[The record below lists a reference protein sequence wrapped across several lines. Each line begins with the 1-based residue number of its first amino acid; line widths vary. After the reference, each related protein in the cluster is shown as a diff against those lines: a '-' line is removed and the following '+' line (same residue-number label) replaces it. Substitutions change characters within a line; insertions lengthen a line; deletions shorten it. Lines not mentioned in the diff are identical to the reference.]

1 MENINIASFSEAN
14 TATVKGIWQ
23 YDFGQILR
31 IEGLGLPDAVEVHF
45 SLQKTGGEAKRRIGV
60 TKDGVTDVRI
70 PDFILEEESSVKYE
84 AYAFI
89 YESDRIHG
97 NTTKKIV
104 MEIEA
109 RPKPEAFNKPCE
121 AEIFQDTIEAVRE
134 SMAGAEAS
142 AELAEAWAHG
152 HENHPENAEDNAKY
166 YSGLADTS
174 RLAAEELKNQVE
186 QMKTS
191 VDESKTSVEENLKAS
206 ESAKELAHASAE
218 KAKESENNAKA
229 SEAAALESAQNA
241 SASESNAK
249 KSAESVA
256 AQKAAVDQTVEA
268 FNQVSTKALS
278 DINAAGKIQQAAIEK
293 ATQNAK
299 NQQIA
304 TEEAAS
310 KANEAASS
318 ASSATNLAN
327 TAADNANSAANS
339 ANTAT
344 QNAKDQ
350 QTAVERATETAGSQQ
365 TSLQKVVDSAKQ
377 VDSDI
382 QASVKAANT
391 AANNA
396 SAATKS
402 ATEATSLANQ
412 SAEAAKTATTNANDA
427 TEKTN
432 AAVKNASD
440 ATNQATQ
447 AASAANEATENA
459 NQASAAAKAATQEA
473 LTQAEEAKQA
483 AASVRDDCYPMMFRN
498 YDGRTYSVFFED
510 ADETMVCTGTKED
523 DNADVATPVPSTNV
537 VRNENPYDDIPLFKP
552 IECNG
557 YADEDGELHITA
569 VKGEPEFRTDGTK
582 GDVCIALKTGYIRTI
597 IDTVGIMGPLGKKGT
612 KISVTD
618 SWRESEYPG
627 FPFIPYT
634 AAIRPDGSVRPYV
647 LIPKYQAV
655 NFNSSYYSLP
665 GFAPA
670 YNVSHNGQITTFR
683 KRGDQYCGET
693 CSDAEI
699 WETLFMIVFANM
711 NSQAVMVGCTGFADQ
726 YMAAVAEE
734 NVERIILTK
743 KQAEYFPIGCCV
755 SIGEMGSSTN
765 KDRGQSYMH
774 NLANRV
780 KVTKIEALDDDSGN
794 YALYVDNGGVTFNT
808 STTTCIS
815 TMPWHTGSTDKVKGT
830 CGSPYSNTNGKE
842 PFKFLGIEFALGQY
856 VVRSDVILNGVYDAE
871 ADTYQQEIYTC
882 YDCKYFATAINE
894 HYKKL
899 GYVIPDS
906 GNACKHIKN
915 LGFDVNFPH
924 IRMASEYGGDSNKRF
939 GDAVHTGTRANGT
952 RECLSLG
959 GLGSGSSAGLRVAG
973 LYSWLGNGSWDVSAR
988 PSLTGRRG
996 SVVDWASSMG
1006 VNLAA

>member
-1 MENINIASFSEAN
+1 MQTENKYIETDLGNVSLNPRGEYDADASYEYLDLVSLDGGSYVCAAEFGTVVTGVSPIPGETTETWQCIA
-14 TATVKGIWQ
+14 I
-23 YDFGQILR
+23 
-31 IEGLGLPDAVEVHF
+31 P
-45 SLQKTGGEAKRRIGV
+45 GEATEEFKSMV
-60 TKDGVTDVRI
+60 
-70 PDFILEEESSVKYE
+70 ILNRQ
-84 AYAFI
+84 YA
-89 YESDRIHG
+89 
-97 NTTKKIV
+97 
-104 MEIEA
+104 
-109 RPKPEAFNKPCE
+109 
-121 AEIFQDTIEAVRE
+121 
-134 SMAGAEAS
+134 
-142 AELAEAWAHG
+142 
-152 HENHPENAEDNAKY
+152 
-166 YSGLADTS
+166 
-174 RLAAEELKNQVE
+174 E
-186 QMKTS
+186 Q
-191 VDESKTSVEENLKAS
+191 SK
-206 ESAKELAHASAE
+206 
-218 KAKESENNAKA
+218 
-229 SEAAALESAQNA
+229 QNA
-241 SASESNAK
+241 STALEAK
-249 KSAESVA
+249 
-256 AQKAAVDQTVEA
+256 
-268 FNQVSTKALS
+268 
-278 DINAAGKIQQAAIEK
+278 QAA
-293 ATQNAK
+293 
-299 NQQIA
+299 
-304 TEEAAS
+304 S
-310 KANEAASS
+310 
-318 ASSATNLAN
+318 
-327 TAADNANSAANS
+327 NSAANS
-339 ANTAT
+339 AESET
-344 QNAKDQ
+344 NAKKSESNASDYMD
-350 QTAVERATETAGSQQ
+350 AASGYANKASESKEAAENAK
-365 TSLQKVVDSAKQ
+365 KVVDEVAGKFPGE
-377 VDSDI
+377 
-382 QASVKAANT
+382 VKAATAEAEEAVAEAKRAALEAVLHQQHSSIEEVKKQTQEFVDKQKAEAKREIQGIVDGFDADIDAIKTDLRTTGNEQVELIETKGNEKAAEIASAGDSKVEAVNTAKTKALVDIRTAVSEGTQQIDSAIQIAVSVANT
-391 AANNA
+391 AAE
-396 SAATKS
+396 S
-402 ATEATSLANQ
+402 ANQ
-412 SAEAAKTATTNANDA
+412 AASTANTAAENADKA

-432 AAVKNASD
+432 AAVKNATD

-447 AASAANEATENA
+447 AVSAANEATENA
-459 NQASAAAKAATQEA
+459 NQATAAAKAATQAA
-473 LTQAEEAKQA
+473 LAQADEAKQV

-523 DNADVATPVPSTNV
+523 DNADIATPVPSTNA
-537 VRNENPYDDIPLFKP
+537 VRNENPYDEIPLFKP

-557 YADEDGELHITA
+557 YVDDNGELHITA
-569 VKGEPEFRTDGTK
+569 VKGEPEFRSDGTK

-618 SWRESEYPG
+618 SLRESEYPG

-655 NFNSSYYSLP
+655 NFNGSYYSLP

-670 YNVSHNGQITTFR
+670 YNVSHNGQITTFQ
-683 KRGDQYCGET
+683 KRGSQYCGET

-711 NSQAVMVGCTGFADQ
+711 NSQAVMVGCTGFGDQ

-765 KDRGQSYMH
+765 KDRSQSYMH

-780 KVTKIEALDDDSGN
+780 KVTKIEALNDDSGN

-808 STTTCIS
+808 SVTTCVS

-882 YDCKYFATAINE
+882 YDCKYFATEINE
-894 HYKKL
+894 HYKML

-906 GNACKHIKN
+906 GNAWKYIKN

-952 RECLSLG
+952 REFLSLG
-959 GLGSGSSAGLRVAG
+959 NLGSGSSAGLRLAN
-973 LYSWLGNGSWDVSAR
+973 LNLWLGAGHWSVSAR

>member
-1 MENINIASFSEAN
+1 MADISQEIDQLRNAVYGEEVRGAFISCMQKIHEENESYNSIKESVNQSVATMQEQVESINTKSEEVKAALQNLTTAIANGKDQQDAIKKATAAGKTQQ
-14 TATVKGIWQ
+14 TATEK
-23 YDFGQILR
+23 
-31 IEGLGLPDAVEVHF
+31 A
-45 SLQKTGGEAKRRIGV
+45 
-60 TKDGVTDVRI
+60 
-70 PDFILEEESSVKYE
+70 
-84 AYAFI
+84 
-89 YESDRIHG
+89 
-97 NTTKKIV
+97 
-104 MEIEA
+104 
-109 RPKPEAFNKPCE
+109 
-121 AEIFQDTIEAVRE
+121 
-134 SMAGAEAS
+134 
-142 AELAEAWAHG
+142 
-152 HENHPENAEDNAKY
+152 
-166 YSGLADTS
+166 TS
-174 RLAAEELKNQVE
+174 
-186 QMKTS
+186 
-191 VDESKTSVEENLKAS
+191 ESKT
-206 ESAKELAHASAE
+206 
-218 KAKESENNAKA
+218 
-229 SEAAALESAQNA
+229 Q
-241 SASESNAK
+241 
-249 KSAESVA
+249 
-256 AQKAAVDQTVEA
+256 QT
-268 FNQVSTKALS
+268 
-278 DINAAGKIQQAAIEK
+278 AIEK
-293 ATQNAK
+293 ATETSK
-299 NQQIA
+299 TQQIA
-304 TEEAAS
+304 
-310 KANEAASS
+310 
-318 ASSATNLAN
+318 L
-327 TAADNANSAANS
+327 
-339 ANTAT
+339 
-344 QNAKDQ
+344 QN
-350 QTAVERATETAGSQQ
+350 
-365 TSLQKVVDSAKQ
+365 VVDSAKQ
-377 VDSDI
+377 IDSAI
-382 QASVKAANT
+382 QQSVTAANT

-396 SAATKS
+396 S
-402 ATEATSLANQ
+402 
-412 SAEAAKTATTNANDA
+412 DA
-427 TEKTN
+427 TEQ
-432 AAVKNASD
+432 AS
-440 ATNQATQ
+440 QAT
-447 AASAANEATENA
+447 SAANAATENA
-459 NQASAAAKAATQEA
+459 NQATVAAKAATQKA

-523 DNADVATPVPSTNV
+523 DNADVATPVPSTNA
-537 VRNENPYDDIPLFKP
+537 VRNENPYDEIPLFKP
-552 IECNG
+552 VECNG

-647 LIPKYQAV
+647 LIPKHQAV

-906 GNACKHIKN
+906 GNAWKYIKN

-952 RECLSLG
+952 REFLSLG
-959 GLGSGSSAGLRVAG
+959 VLGSGSCAGLRLAY
-973 LYSWLGNGSWDVSAR
+973 LAYWLGVGYWLISAR

>member
-1 MENINIASFSEAN
+1 MQTENKYIETDLGNVSLNPRGEYDADASYEYLDLVSLDGGSYVCAAEFGTVVTGVSPIPGETTETWQCIA
-14 TATVKGIWQ
+14 I
-23 YDFGQILR
+23 
-31 IEGLGLPDAVEVHF
+31 P
-45 SLQKTGGEAKRRIGV
+45 GEATEEFKSMV
-60 TKDGVTDVRI
+60 
-70 PDFILEEESSVKYE
+70 ILNCQY
-84 AYAFI
+84 
-89 YESDRIHG
+89 
-97 NTTKKIV
+97 
-104 MEIEA
+104 
-109 RPKPEAFNKPCE
+109 
-121 AEIFQDTIEAVRE
+121 
-134 SMAGAEAS
+134 
-142 AELAEAWAHG
+142 
-152 HENHPENAEDNAKY
+152 
-166 YSGLADTS
+166 
-174 RLAAEELKNQVE
+174 VE
-186 QMKTS
+186 Q
-191 VDESKTSVEENLKAS
+191 SK
-206 ESAKELAHASAE
+206 
-218 KAKESENNAKA
+218 
-229 SEAAALESAQNA
+229 QNA
-241 SASESNAK
+241 STALEAK
-249 KSAESVA
+249 
-256 AQKAAVDQTVEA
+256 
-268 FNQVSTKALS
+268 
-278 DINAAGKIQQAAIEK
+278 QAA
-293 ATQNAK
+293 
-299 NQQIA
+299 
-304 TEEAAS
+304 S
-310 KANEAASS
+310 
-318 ASSATNLAN
+318 
-327 TAADNANSAANS
+327 NSAANS
-339 ANTAT
+339 AESETNAKKSESNASNYMDAASGHANKAAESEEAAKNARKAVDEVAGKFPGEVKAATAEAEEAVAEAKQAALEAVLRQQSSSIEEVKKQTQEFADKQKAKAKQEIQGIVDGFDADIEAIKADLRTAGDEQVALIETKGNEKAVEIANAGDTEVAAVNEAGLANVETVNTAKT
-344 QNAKDQ
+344 KALVDIR
-350 QTAVERATETAGSQQ
+350 TAVSEGTQQ
-365 TSLQKVVDSAKQ
+365 IDSA
-377 VDSDI
+377 I
-382 QASVKAANT
+382 QIAVSVANT
-391 AANNA
+391 AAE
-396 SAATKS
+396 S
-402 ATEATSLANQ
+402 ANQ
-412 SAEAAKTATTNANDA
+412 AASTANTAAENADKA

-432 AAVKNASD
+432 AAVKNATD
-440 ATNQATQ
+440 AANQATQ
-447 AASAANEATENA
+447 AASSANEATENA
-459 NQASAAAKAATQEA
+459 NQATAAAKAATQAA
-473 LTQAEEAKQA
+473 LAQADEAKQA

-523 DNADVATPVPSTNV
+523 DNADIATPVPSTNA
-537 VRNENPYDDIPLFKP
+537 VRNENPYDEIPLFKP

-557 YADEDGELHITA
+557 YVDDNGELHITA
-569 VKGEPEFRTDGTK
+569 VKGEPEFRSDGTK

-618 SWRESEYPG
+618 SLRESEYPG

-655 NFNSSYYSLP
+655 NFNGSYYSLP

-670 YNVSHNGQITTFR
+670 YNVSHNGQITTFQ
-683 KRGDQYCGET
+683 KRGSQYCGET

-711 NSQAVMVGCTGFADQ
+711 NSQAVMVGCTGFGDQ

-765 KDRGQSYMH
+765 KDRSRSYMH

-780 KVTKIEALDDDSGN
+780 KVTKIEALNDDSGN

-808 STTTCIS
+808 SATTCVS

-882 YDCKYFATAINE
+882 YDCKYFATEINE
-894 HYKKL
+894 HYKML

-906 GNACKHIKN
+906 GNAWKYIKN

-939 GDAVHTGTRANGT
+939 GDAVHTGTRASGT
-952 RECLSLG
+952 REFLSLG
-959 GLGSGSSAGLRVAG
+959 PLWDWSFAGLRFAS
-973 LYSWLGNGSWDVSAR
+973 LNLWLGGGSWYVSAR

-996 SVVDWASSMG
+996 SVADWASSMG

>member
-1 MENINIASFSEAN
+1 MADISQEID
-14 TATVKGIWQ
+14 Q
-23 YDFGQILR
+23 LR
-31 IEGLGLPDAVEVHF
+31 NAVYGEEVR
-45 SLQKTGGEAKRRIGV
+45 G
-60 TKDGVTDVRI
+60 
-70 PDFILEEESSVKYE
+70 
-84 AYAFI
+84 AFI
-89 YESDRIHG
+89 SCMQKIHEENESYNSI
-97 NTTKKIV
+97 K
-104 MEIEA
+104 
-109 RPKPEAFNKPCE
+109 
-121 AEIFQDTIEAVRE
+121 E
-134 SMAGAEAS
+134 SVNQS
-142 AELAEAWAHG
+142 AATMQE
-152 HENHPENAEDNAKY
+152 
-166 YSGLADTS
+166 
-174 RLAAEELKNQVE
+174 QVE
-186 QMKTS
+186 SINTKS
-191 VDESKTSVEENLKAS
+191 EEVK
-206 ESAKELAHASAE
+206 
-218 KAKESENNAKA
+218 
-229 SEAAALESAQNA
+229 AALQNLTTA
-241 SASESNAK
+241 IANGK
-249 KSAESVA
+249 
-256 AQKAAVDQTVEA
+256 DQ
-268 FNQVSTKALS
+268 Q
-278 DINAAGKIQQAAIEK
+278 DAIEK
-293 ATQNAK
+293 AT
-299 NQQIA
+299 
-304 TEEAAS
+304 EAS
-310 KANEAASS
+310 K
-318 ASSATNLAN
+318 T
-327 TAADNANSAANS
+327 
-339 ANTAT
+339 
-344 QNAKDQ
+344 Q
-350 QTAVERATETAGSQQ
+350 QTA
-365 TSLQKVVDSAKQ
+365 LKKVVDSAKQ
-377 VDSDI
+377 IDSAI
-382 QASVKAANT
+382 QQSVMAANT

-412 SAEAAKTATTNANDA
+412 SAVAAKL
-427 TEKTN
+427 
-432 AAVKNASD
+432 
-440 ATNQATQ
+440 
-447 AASAANEATENA
+447 
-459 NQASAAAKAATQEA
+459 ATQEA

-523 DNADVATPVPSTNV
+523 DNADVATPVPSTNA
-537 VRNENPYDDIPLFKP
+537 VRNENPYDEIPLFKP
-552 IECNG
+552 VECNG
-557 YADEDGELHITA
+557 YADEGGELHITA

-647 LIPKYQAV
+647 LIPKHQAV

-765 KDRGQSYMH
+765 KDRGQSHMH

-780 KVTKIEALDDDSGN
+780 KVTKIEPLDDDSGN

-808 STTTCIS
+808 SATTCIS

-906 GNACKHIKN
+906 GNAWKHIKN

-939 GDAVHTGTRANGT
+939 GDTVYTGTCANGT
-952 RECLSLG
+952 REFLSLG
-959 GLGSGSSAGLRVAG
+959 NLGYGSRAGLRFAN
-973 LYSWLGNGSWDVSAR
+973 LFFWLGGVGWDFSAR

>member
-1 MENINIASFSEAN
+1 MQTENKYLETDLGNVSLNPRGEYDADASYEYLDLVSLDGGSYVCAAEFGTVVTGVSPIPGETTETWQCIA
-14 TATVKGIWQ
+14 I
-23 YDFGQILR
+23 
-31 IEGLGLPDAVEVHF
+31 P
-45 SLQKTGGEAKRRIGV
+45 GEATEEFKSMV
-60 TKDGVTDVRI
+60 
-70 PDFILEEESSVKYE
+70 ILNRQ
-84 AYAFI
+84 YA
-89 YESDRIHG
+89 
-97 NTTKKIV
+97 
-104 MEIEA
+104 
-109 RPKPEAFNKPCE
+109 
-121 AEIFQDTIEAVRE
+121 
-134 SMAGAEAS
+134 
-142 AELAEAWAHG
+142 
-152 HENHPENAEDNAKY
+152 
-166 YSGLADTS
+166 
-174 RLAAEELKNQVE
+174 E
-186 QMKTS
+186 Q
-191 VDESKTSVEENLKAS
+191 SK
-206 ESAKELAHASAE
+206 
-218 KAKESENNAKA
+218 
-229 SEAAALESAQNA
+229 QNA
-241 SASESNAK
+241 STALEAK
-249 KSAESVA
+249 
-256 AQKAAVDQTVEA
+256 
-268 FNQVSTKALS
+268 
-278 DINAAGKIQQAAIEK
+278 QAA
-293 ATQNAK
+293 
-299 NQQIA
+299 
-304 TEEAAS
+304 S
-310 KANEAASS
+310 
-318 ASSATNLAN
+318 
-327 TAADNANSAANS
+327 DSAANS
-339 ANTAT
+339 AESET
-344 QNAKDQ
+344 NAKKSESNASDYMD
-350 QTAVERATETAGSQQ
+350 AASGYANKASESKEAAENAK
-365 TSLQKVVDSAKQ
+365 KVVDEVAGKFPGE
-377 VDSDI
+377 
-382 QASVKAANT
+382 VKAATAEAEEAVAEAKRAALEAVLHQQHSSIEEVKKQTQEFVDKQKAEAKREIQGIVDGFDADIDAIKTDLRTTGNEQVERIETKGNEKAAEIASAGDSEVKAVNTAKTKALVDIRTAVSEGTQQIDSAIQIAVSVANT
-391 AANNA
+391 AAE
-396 SAATKS
+396 S
-402 ATEATSLANQ
+402 ANQ
-412 SAEAAKTATTNANDA
+412 AASTANTAAENADKA

-432 AAVKNASD
+432 AAVKNATD

-447 AASAANEATENA
+447 AVAAANEATENA
-459 NQASAAAKAATQEA
+459 NQATAAAKAATQAA
-473 LTQAEEAKQA
+473 LAQADEAKQA

-523 DNADVATPVPSTNV
+523 DNADIATPVPSTNA
-537 VRNENPYDDIPLFKP
+537 VRNENPYDEIPLFKP

-557 YADEDGELHITA
+557 YVDDNGELHITA
-569 VKGEPEFRTDGTK
+569 VKGEPEFRSDGTK

-618 SWRESEYPG
+618 SLRESEYPG

-655 NFNSSYYSLP
+655 NFNGSYYSLP

-670 YNVSHNGQITTFR
+670 YNVSHNGQITTFQ
-683 KRGDQYCGET
+683 KRGSQYCGET

-711 NSQAVMVGCTGFADQ
+711 NSQAVMVGCTGFGDQ

-765 KDRGQSYMH
+765 KDRSQSYMH

-780 KVTKIEALDDDSGN
+780 KVTKIEALNDDFGN

-808 STTTCIS
+808 SVTTCVS

-882 YDCKYFATAINE
+882 YDCKYFATEINE
-894 HYKKL
+894 HYKML

-906 GNACKHIKN
+906 GNAWKYIKN

-952 RECLSLG
+952 REFLSLG
-959 GLGSGSSAGLRVAG
+959 RLGLGSLAGLRFA
-973 LYSWLGNGSWDVSAR
+973 LLSCWLGSGGWYFSAR

-996 SVVDWASSMG
+996 SVADWASSMG

>member
-1 MENINIASFSEAN
+1 MQTENKYLETDLGNVSLNPRGEYDADASYEYLDLVSLDGGSYVCAAEFGTAVTGVSPIPGETTETWQCIA
-14 TATVKGIWQ
+14 I
-23 YDFGQILR
+23 
-31 IEGLGLPDAVEVHF
+31 P
-45 SLQKTGGEAKRRIGV
+45 GEATEEFKSMV
-60 TKDGVTDVRI
+60 
-70 PDFILEEESSVKYE
+70 ILNLQ
-84 AYAFI
+84 YA
-89 YESDRIHG
+89 
-97 NTTKKIV
+97 
-104 MEIEA
+104 
-109 RPKPEAFNKPCE
+109 
-121 AEIFQDTIEAVRE
+121 
-134 SMAGAEAS
+134 
-142 AELAEAWAHG
+142 
-152 HENHPENAEDNAKY
+152 
-166 YSGLADTS
+166 
-174 RLAAEELKNQVE
+174 E
-186 QMKTS
+186 Q
-191 VDESKTSVEENLKAS
+191 SK
-206 ESAKELAHASAE
+206 
-218 KAKESENNAKA
+218 
-229 SEAAALESAQNA
+229 QNA
-241 SASESNAK
+241 STALEAK
-249 KSAESVA
+249 
-256 AQKAAVDQTVEA
+256 
-268 FNQVSTKALS
+268 
-278 DINAAGKIQQAAIEK
+278 QAA
-293 ATQNAK
+293 
-299 NQQIA
+299 
-304 TEEAAS
+304 S
-310 KANEAASS
+310 
-318 ASSATNLAN
+318 
-327 TAADNANSAANS
+327 NSAANS
-339 ANTAT
+339 AESET
-344 QNAKDQ
+344 NAKKSESNASDYMD
-350 QTAVERATETAGSQQ
+350 AASGYANKASESKEAAENAK
-365 TSLQKVVDSAKQ
+365 KVVDEVAGKFPGE
-377 VDSDI
+377 
-382 QASVKAANT
+382 VKAATAEAEEAVAEAKRAALEAVLHQQHSSIEEVKKQTQEFVDKQKAEAKREIQGIVDGFDADIDAIKTDLRTTGNEQVERIETKGDEKAAEIARAGDSEVEAVNTAKTKALVDIRTAVSEGTQQIDSAIQIAVSVANT
-391 AANNA
+391 AAE
-396 SAATKS
+396 S
-402 ATEATSLANQ
+402 ANQ
-412 SAEAAKTATTNANDA
+412 AASTANTAAENADKA

-432 AAVKNASD
+432 AAVKNATD

-447 AASAANEATENA
+447 AVSAANEATENA
-459 NQASAAAKAATQEA
+459 NQATAAAKAATQAA
-473 LTQAEEAKQA
+473 LAQADEAKQA

-523 DNADVATPVPSTNV
+523 DNADIATPVPSTNA
-537 VRNENPYDDIPLFKP
+537 VRNENPYDEIPLFKP

-557 YADEDGELHITA
+557 YVDDNGELHITA
-569 VKGEPEFRTDGTK
+569 VKGEPEFRSDGTK

-618 SWRESEYPG
+618 SLRESEYPG

-655 NFNSSYYSLP
+655 NFNGSYYSLP

-670 YNVSHNGQITTFR
+670 YNVSHNGQITTFQ
-683 KRGDQYCGET
+683 KRGSQYCGET

-711 NSQAVMVGCTGFADQ
+711 NSQAVMVGCTGFSGQ

-765 KDRGQSYMH
+765 EDRSQSYMH

-780 KVTKIEALDDDSGN
+780 KVTKIEALNDDSGN

-808 STTTCIS
+808 SATTCVS

-882 YDCKYFATAINE
+882 YDCKYFATEINE
-894 HYKKL
+894 HYKML

-906 GNACKHIKN
+906 GNAWKYIKN

-939 GDAVHTGTRANGT
+939 GDAVHTGTRASGT
-952 RECLSLG
+952 RGFLSLG
-959 GLGSGSSAGLRVAG
+959 DLWLRSLAGLRIAR
-973 LYSWLGNGSWDVSAR
+973 LNYWLGYGSWFISAR

>member
-1 MENINIASFSEAN
+1 MTDTEKYINIASFSEAD
-14 TATVKGIWQ
+14 TATVKGVWQ
-23 YDFGQILR
+23 YNFGQILR

-70 PDFILEEESSVKYE
+70 PDFILEEESTVNYE

-299 NQQIA
+299 NQQTA

-310 KANEAASS
+310 KANKAASS

-327 TAADNANSAANS
+327 TAANNANSAANS

-350 QTAVERATETAGSQQ
+350 QTAVERATKTAGSQQ

-382 QASVKAANT
+382 QTSVKAANT
-391 AANNA
+391 AANN
-396 SAATKS
+396 

-440 ATNQATQ
+440 ATEQAAQAT
-447 AASAANEATENA
+447 SAANAATENA
-459 NQASAAAKAATQEA
+459 NQATVDAKAATQEA

-523 DNADVATPVPSTNV
+523 DNADVATPVPSTNA
-537 VRNENPYDDIPLFKP
+537 VRNENPYDEIPLFKP
-552 IECNG
+552 VECNG

-647 LIPKYQAV
+647 LIPKHQAV
-655 NFNSSYYSLP
+655 NFNDSYHSLP

-711 NSQAVMVGCTGFADQ
+711 NSQAVMVGCTGFSDQ

-765 KDRGQSYMH
+765 KDRGQSHMH

-780 KVTKIEALDDDSGN
+780 KVTKIEPLDDDSGN

-808 STTTCIS
+808 SATTCIS

-856 VVRSDVILNGVYDAE
+856 VVRSDVILNGVYDAD
-871 ADTYQQEIYTC
+871 ADIYQQEIYTC

-906 GNACKHIKN
+906 GNAWKYIKN

-952 RECLSLG
+952 REFLSLG
-959 GLGSGSSAGLRVAG
+959 GLWYGSGAGLRLAV
-973 LYSWLGNGSWDVSAR
+973 LDLWLGVGDWYFSAR

>member
-1 MENINIASFSEAN
+1 MQTENKYIETDLGNVSLNPRGEYDADASYEYLDLVSLDGGSYVCAAEFGTVVTGVSPIPGETTETWQCIA
-14 TATVKGIWQ
+14 I
-23 YDFGQILR
+23 
-31 IEGLGLPDAVEVHF
+31 P
-45 SLQKTGGEAKRRIGV
+45 GEA
-60 TKDGVTDVRI
+60 T
-70 PDFILEEESSVKYE
+70 EEFKNMVNLNCQ
-84 AYAFI
+84 YA
-89 YESDRIHG
+89 
-97 NTTKKIV
+97 
-104 MEIEA
+104 
-109 RPKPEAFNKPCE
+109 
-121 AEIFQDTIEAVRE
+121 
-134 SMAGAEAS
+134 
-142 AELAEAWAHG
+142 
-152 HENHPENAEDNAKY
+152 
-166 YSGLADTS
+166 
-174 RLAAEELKNQVE
+174 E
-186 QMKTS
+186 Q
-191 VDESKTSVEENLKAS
+191 SK
-206 ESAKELAHASAE
+206 
-218 KAKESENNAKA
+218 
-229 SEAAALESAQNA
+229 QNA
-241 SASESNAK
+241 STALEAK
-249 KSAESVA
+249 
-256 AQKAAVDQTVEA
+256 
-268 FNQVSTKALS
+268 
-278 DINAAGKIQQAAIEK
+278 QAA
-293 ATQNAK
+293 
-299 NQQIA
+299 
-304 TEEAAS
+304 S
-310 KANEAASS
+310 
-318 ASSATNLAN
+318 
-327 TAADNANSAANS
+327 DSAANS
-339 ANTAT
+339 AESET
-344 QNAKDQ
+344 NAKKSESNASDYMD
-350 QTAVERATETAGSQQ
+350 AASGYANKASESKEAAENAK
-365 TSLQKVVDSAKQ
+365 KVVDEVAGKFPGE
-377 VDSDI
+377 
-382 QASVKAANT
+382 VKAATAEAEEAVAEAKRAALEAVLHQQHSSIEEVKKQTQEFVDKQKAEAKREIQGIVDGFDADIDAIKTDLRTTGNEQVERIETKGNEKAAEIASAGDSEVKAVNTAKTKALVDIRTAVSEGTQQIDSAIQIAVSVANT
-391 AANNA
+391 AAE
-396 SAATKS
+396 S
-402 ATEATSLANQ
+402 ANQ
-412 SAEAAKTATTNANDA
+412 AASTANTAAENADKA

-432 AAVKNASD
+432 AAVKNATD
-440 ATNQATQ
+440 AANQATQ
-447 AASAANEATENA
+447 AASSANEATENA
-459 NQASAAAKAATQEA
+459 NQATAAAKAATQAA
-473 LTQAEEAKQA
+473 LAQADEAKQA

-523 DNADVATPVPSTNV
+523 DNADIATPVPSTNA

-557 YADEDGELHITA
+557 YADDDGELHITA
-569 VKGEPEFRTDGTK
+569 VKGEPEFRSDGTK

-655 NFNSSYYSLP
+655 NFNGSYYSLP

-670 YNVSHNGQITTFR
+670 YNVSHNGQITTFQ
-683 KRGDQYCGET
+683 KRGSQYCGET

-711 NSQAVMVGCTGFADQ
+711 NSQAVMVGCTGFGDQ

-765 KDRGQSYMH
+765 KDRSQSYMH

-780 KVTKIEALDDDSGN
+780 KVTKIEALNDDSGN

-808 STTTCIS
+808 SVTTCVS

-882 YDCKYFATAINE
+882 YDCKYFATEINE
-894 HYKKL
+894 HYKML

-906 GNACKHIKN
+906 GNAWKYIKN

-952 RECLSLG
+952 REFLSLG
-959 GLGSGSSAGLRVAG
+959 GLWLGSPAGLRFA
-973 LYSWLGNGSWDVSAR
+973 LLNAWLGFGVWSFSAR

-996 SVVDWASSMG
+996 SVADWASSMG

>member
-1 MENINIASFSEAN
+1 MQTENKYIETDLGNVSLNPRGEYDADASYEYLDLVSLDGGSYVCAAEFGTVVTGVSPIPGETTETWQCIA
-14 TATVKGIWQ
+14 I
-23 YDFGQILR
+23 
-31 IEGLGLPDAVEVHF
+31 P
-45 SLQKTGGEAKRRIGV
+45 GEATEEFKSMV
-60 TKDGVTDVRI
+60 
-70 PDFILEEESSVKYE
+70 ILNRQ
-84 AYAFI
+84 YA
-89 YESDRIHG
+89 
-97 NTTKKIV
+97 
-104 MEIEA
+104 
-109 RPKPEAFNKPCE
+109 
-121 AEIFQDTIEAVRE
+121 
-134 SMAGAEAS
+134 
-142 AELAEAWAHG
+142 
-152 HENHPENAEDNAKY
+152 
-166 YSGLADTS
+166 
-174 RLAAEELKNQVE
+174 E
-186 QMKTS
+186 Q
-191 VDESKTSVEENLKAS
+191 SK
-206 ESAKELAHASAE
+206 
-218 KAKESENNAKA
+218 
-229 SEAAALESAQNA
+229 QNA
-241 SASESNAK
+241 STALEAK
-249 KSAESVA
+249 
-256 AQKAAVDQTVEA
+256 
-268 FNQVSTKALS
+268 
-278 DINAAGKIQQAAIEK
+278 QAA
-293 ATQNAK
+293 
-299 NQQIA
+299 
-304 TEEAAS
+304 S
-310 KANEAASS
+310 
-318 ASSATNLAN
+318 
-327 TAADNANSAANS
+327 DSAANS
-339 ANTAT
+339 AESET
-344 QNAKDQ
+344 NAKKSESNASDYMD
-350 QTAVERATETAGSQQ
+350 AASGYANKASESKEAAENAK
-365 TSLQKVVDSAKQ
+365 KVVDEVAGKFPGE
-377 VDSDI
+377 
-382 QASVKAANT
+382 VKAATAEAEEAVAEAKRAALEAVLHQQHSSIEEVKKQTQEFVDKQKAEAKREIQGIVDGFDADIDAIKTDLRTTGNEQAERIETKGNEKAAEIARAGDSEVEAVNTAKTKALVDIRTAVSEGTQQIDSAIQIAVSVANT
-391 AANNA
+391 AAE
-396 SAATKS
+396 S
-402 ATEATSLANQ
+402 ANQ
-412 SAEAAKTATTNANDA
+412 AASTANTAAENADKA

-432 AAVKNASD
+432 TAVKNATD

-447 AASAANEATENA
+447 AVAAANEATENA
-459 NQASAAAKAATQEA
+459 NQATAAAKAATQAA
-473 LTQAEEAKQA
+473 LAQADEAKQA

-523 DNADVATPVPSTNV
+523 DNADIATPVPSTNA
-537 VRNENPYDDIPLFKP
+537 VRNENPYDEIPLFKP

-557 YADEDGELHITA
+557 YVDDNGELHITA
-569 VKGEPEFRTDGTK
+569 VKGEPEFRSDGTK

-618 SWRESEYPG
+618 SLRESEYPG

-655 NFNSSYYSLP
+655 NFNGSYYSLP

-670 YNVSHNGQITTFR
+670 YNVSHNGQITTFQ
-683 KRGDQYCGET
+683 KRGSQYCGET

-711 NSQAVMVGCTGFADQ
+711 NSQAVMVGCTGFGDQ

-765 KDRGQSYMH
+765 KDRSQSYMH

-780 KVTKIEALDDDSGN
+780 KVTKIEALNDDSGN

-808 STTTCIS
+808 SVTTCVS

-882 YDCKYFATAINE
+882 YDCKYFATEINE
-894 HYKKL
+894 HYKML

-906 GNACKHIKN
+906 GNAWKYIKN

-952 RECLSLG
+952 REFLSLG
-959 GLGSGSSAGLRVAG
+959 GLRSRSRAGLRVAA
-973 LYSWLGNGSWDVSAR
+973 LDYWLGLGDWYFSAR

-996 SVVDWASSMG
+996 SVADWASSMG

>member
-1 MENINIASFSEAN
+1 MADISQEIDQLKN
-14 TATVKGIWQ
+14 
-23 YDFGQILR
+23 
-31 IEGLGLPDAVEVHF
+31 AVYGEEVR
-45 SLQKTGGEAKRRIGV
+45 G
-60 TKDGVTDVRI
+60 
-70 PDFILEEESSVKYE
+70 
-84 AYAFI
+84 AFI
-89 YESDRIHG
+89 SCMQKIHEENESYNDI
-97 NTTKKIV
+97 KKSV
-104 MEIEA
+104 D
-109 RPKPEAFNKPCE
+109 
-121 AEIFQDTIEAVRE
+121 Q
-134 SMAGAEAS
+134 S
-142 AELAEAWAHG
+142 
-152 HENHPENAEDNAKY
+152 
-166 YSGLADTS
+166 
-174 RLAAEELKNQVE
+174 AAEVKKQVSSINTKSEEVQTALQELTTAISNGKSQQTAN
-186 QMKTS
+186 
-191 VDESKTSVEENLKAS
+191 
-206 ESAKELAHASAE
+206 E
-218 KAKESENNAKA
+218 KA
-229 SEAAALESAQNA
+229 
-241 SASESNAK
+241 
-249 KSAESVA
+249 
-256 AQKAAVDQTVEA
+256 T
-268 FNQVSTKALS
+268 
-278 DINAAGKIQQAAIEK
+278 AAGKTQQTATEKATSDSKAQQAATEKATSDGKAQQTAIEK
-293 ATQNAK
+293 ATQTAK
-299 NQQIA
+299 TQQTA
-304 TEEAAS
+304 TEEATLKANEAASSANSAKTAAEASAS

-318 ASSATNLAN
+318 ATSAASLAN

-569 VKGEPEFRTDGTK
+569 VKGEPEFRSDGTK

-597 IDTVGIMGPLGKKGT
+597 IDTVGVMGPLGKKGT

-647 LIPKYQAV
+647 LIPKHQAV
-655 NFNSSYYSLP
+655 NFNGSYYSLP

-711 NSQAVMVGCTGFADQ
+711 NSQAVMVGCTGFSDQ

-755 SIGEMGSSTN
+755 SIGEMGSSAN
-765 KDRGQSYMH
+765 KDRGQSHMH

-780 KVTKIEALDDDSGN
+780 KVTKIEPLDDDSGN

-808 STTTCIS
+808 SATTCIS

-906 GNACKHIKN
+906 GNAWKYIKN

-952 RECLSLG
+952 RGFLSLG
-959 GLGSGSSAGLRVAG
+959 SLGSGSFAGLRIAS
-973 LYSWLGNGSWDVSAR
+973 LNRWLGVGVWNISAR

>member
-1 MENINIASFSEAN
+1 M
-14 TATVKGIWQ
+14 
-23 YDFGQILR
+23 
-31 IEGLGLPDAVEVHF
+31 
-45 SLQKTGGEAKRRIGV
+45 
-60 TKDGVTDVRI
+60 
-70 PDFILEEESSVKYE
+70 
-84 AYAFI
+84 
-89 YESDRIHG
+89 
-97 NTTKKIV
+97 
-104 MEIEA
+104 
-109 RPKPEAFNKPCE
+109 
-121 AEIFQDTIEAVRE
+121 
-134 SMAGAEAS
+134 
-142 AELAEAWAHG
+142 
-152 HENHPENAEDNAKY
+152 
-166 YSGLADTS
+166 
-174 RLAAEELKNQVE
+174 
-186 QMKTS
+186 
-191 VDESKTSVEENLKAS
+191 
-206 ESAKELAHASAE
+206 
-218 KAKESENNAKA
+218 
-229 SEAAALESAQNA
+229 
-241 SASESNAK
+241 
-249 KSAESVA
+249 
-256 AQKAAVDQTVEA
+256 
-268 FNQVSTKALS
+268 
-278 DINAAGKIQQAAIEK
+278 
-293 ATQNAK
+293 
-299 NQQIA
+299 
-304 TEEAAS
+304 
-310 KANEAASS
+310 
-318 ASSATNLAN
+318 AN
-327 TAADNANSAANS
+327 TAANNANSAANS

-350 QTAVERATETAGSQQ
+350 QTAVERATKTAGSQQ

-382 QASVKAANT
+382 QTSVKAANT
-391 AANNA
+391 AANN
-396 SAATKS
+396 

-440 ATNQATQ
+440 ATEQAAQAT
-447 AASAANEATENA
+447 SAANAATENA
-459 NQASAAAKAATQEA
+459 NQATVDAKAATQEA

-523 DNADVATPVPSTNV
+523 DNADVATPVPSTNA
-537 VRNENPYDDIPLFKP
+537 VRNENPYDEIPLFKP
-552 IECNG
+552 VECNG
-557 YADEDGELHITA
+557 YADEGGELHITA

-906 GNACKHIKN
+906 GNAWKYIKN

-952 RECLSLG
+952 RGFLSLG
-959 GLGSGSSAGLRVAG
+959 NLGSWSFAGLRFAH
-973 LYSWLGNGSWDVSAR
+973 LNHWLGGGGWYISAR

>member
-1 MENINIASFSEAN
+1 MADISQEID
-14 TATVKGIWQ
+14 Q
-23 YDFGQILR
+23 LR
-31 IEGLGLPDAVEVHF
+31 NAVYGEEVR
-45 SLQKTGGEAKRRIGV
+45 G
-60 TKDGVTDVRI
+60 
-70 PDFILEEESSVKYE
+70 
-84 AYAFI
+84 AFI
-89 YESDRIHG
+89 SCMQKIHEENESYNSI
-97 NTTKKIV
+97 K
-104 MEIEA
+104 
-109 RPKPEAFNKPCE
+109 
-121 AEIFQDTIEAVRE
+121 E
-134 SMAGAEAS
+134 SVNQS
-142 AELAEAWAHG
+142 AATMQE
-152 HENHPENAEDNAKY
+152 
-166 YSGLADTS
+166 
-174 RLAAEELKNQVE
+174 QVE
-186 QMKTS
+186 SINTKS
-191 VDESKTSVEENLKAS
+191 EEVK
-206 ESAKELAHASAE
+206 
-218 KAKESENNAKA
+218 
-229 SEAAALESAQNA
+229 AALQNLTTA
-241 SASESNAK
+241 IANGK
-249 KSAESVA
+249 
-256 AQKAAVDQTVEA
+256 DQ
-268 FNQVSTKALS
+268 Q
-278 DINAAGKIQQAAIEK
+278 DAIEK
-293 ATQNAK
+293 AT
-299 NQQIA
+299 
-304 TEEAAS
+304 AAG
-310 KANEAASS
+310 K
-318 ASSATNLAN
+318 T
-327 TAADNANSAANS
+327 
-339 ANTAT
+339 
-344 QNAKDQ
+344 Q
-350 QTAVERATETAGSQQ
+350 QTATEKATSESKTQQTAIEKATETSKTQQ
-365 TSLQKVVDSAKQ
+365 TALQNVVDSAKQ
-377 VDSDI
+377 IDSVI
-382 QASVKAANT
+382 QQSVTAANT

-412 SAEAAKTATTNANDA
+412 AT
-427 TEKTN
+427 
-432 AAVKNASD
+432 V
-440 ATNQATQ
+440 
-447 AASAANEATENA
+447 
-459 NQASAAAKAATQEA
+459 AAKAATQEA

-523 DNADVATPVPSTNV
+523 DNADVATPVPSTNA
-537 VRNENPYDDIPLFKP
+537 VRNENPYDEIPLFKP
-552 IECNG
+552 VECNG
-557 YADEDGELHITA
+557 YADEGGELHITA

-765 KDRGQSYMH
+765 KDRGQSYMY

-906 GNACKHIKN
+906 GNAWKYIKN

-952 RECLSLG
+952 REFLSLG
-959 GLGSGSSAGLRVAG
+959 NLWYWSFAGLRIAN
-973 LYSWLGNGSWDVSAR
+973 LDYWLGLGGWNLSAR

>member
-1 MENINIASFSEAN
+1 MADISQEID
-14 TATVKGIWQ
+14 Q
-23 YDFGQILR
+23 LR
-31 IEGLGLPDAVEVHF
+31 NAVYGEEVR
-45 SLQKTGGEAKRRIGV
+45 G
-60 TKDGVTDVRI
+60 
-70 PDFILEEESSVKYE
+70 
-84 AYAFI
+84 AFI
-89 YESDRIHG
+89 SCMQKIHEENESYNSI
-97 NTTKKIV
+97 K
-104 MEIEA
+104 
-109 RPKPEAFNKPCE
+109 
-121 AEIFQDTIEAVRE
+121 E
-134 SMAGAEAS
+134 SVNQSVATMQE
-142 AELAEAWAHG
+142 
-152 HENHPENAEDNAKY
+152 
-166 YSGLADTS
+166 
-174 RLAAEELKNQVE
+174 QVE
-186 QMKTS
+186 SINTKS
-191 VDESKTSVEENLKAS
+191 EEVK
-206 ESAKELAHASAE
+206 
-218 KAKESENNAKA
+218 
-229 SEAAALESAQNA
+229 AALQNLTTA
-241 SASESNAK
+241 IANGK
-249 KSAESVA
+249 
-256 AQKAAVDQTVEA
+256 DQ
-268 FNQVSTKALS
+268 Q
-278 DINAAGKIQQAAIEK
+278 DAIEK
-293 ATQNAK
+293 AT
-299 NQQIA
+299 
-304 TEEAAS
+304 AAG
-310 KANEAASS
+310 K
-318 ASSATNLAN
+318 T
-327 TAADNANSAANS
+327 
-339 ANTAT
+339 
-344 QNAKDQ
+344 Q
-350 QTAVERATETAGSQQ
+350 QTATEKATSESETQQTSIEKATETSKTQQ
-365 TSLQKVVDSAKQ
+365 TALQNVVDSAKQ
-377 VDSDI
+377 IDSAI
-382 QASVKAANT
+382 QQSVTAANT

-412 SAEAAKTATTNANDA
+412 AT
-427 TEKTN
+427 
-432 AAVKNASD
+432 V
-440 ATNQATQ
+440 
-447 AASAANEATENA
+447 
-459 NQASAAAKAATQEA
+459 AAKAATQKA

-523 DNADVATPVPSTNV
+523 DNADVATPVPSTNA
-537 VRNENPYDDIPLFKP
+537 VRNENPYDEIPLFKP
-552 IECNG
+552 VECNG

-647 LIPKYQAV
+647 LIPKHQAV

-856 VVRSDVILNGVYDAE
+856 VVRSDVILNGVYDAD
-871 ADTYQQEIYTC
+871 ADIYQQEIYTC

-906 GNACKHIKN
+906 GNAWKYIKN

-952 RECLSLG
+952 REFLSLG
-959 GLGSGSSAGLRVAG
+959 NLGSWSFAGLRVAN
-973 LYSWLGNGSWDVSAR
+973 LNSWLGGGYWSISAR

>member
-1 MENINIASFSEAN
+1 MTDTEKYINIASFSEAD
-14 TATVKGIWQ
+14 TATVKGVWQ
-23 YDFGQILR
+23 YNFGQILR

-70 PDFILEEESSVKYE
+70 PDFILEEESTVNYE

-299 NQQIA
+299 IQQTA

-327 TAADNANSAANS
+327 TAANNANSAANS

-350 QTAVERATETAGSQQ
+350 QTAVERATKTAGSQQ

-382 QASVKAANT
+382 QTSVKAANT
-391 AANNA
+391 AANN
-396 SAATKS
+396 

-440 ATNQATQ
+440 ATEQAAQAT
-447 AASAANEATENA
+447 SAANAATENA
-459 NQASAAAKAATQEA
+459 NQATVDAKAATQEA

-523 DNADVATPVPSTNV
+523 DNADVATPVPSTNA
-537 VRNENPYDDIPLFKP
+537 VRNENPYDEIPLFKP
-552 IECNG
+552 VECNG

-647 LIPKYQAV
+647 LIPKHQAV
-655 NFNSSYYSLP
+655 NFNDSYHSLP

-711 NSQAVMVGCTGFADQ
+711 NSQAVMVGCTGFSDQ

-765 KDRGQSYMH
+765 KDRGQSHMH

-780 KVTKIEALDDDSGN
+780 KVTKIEPLDDDSGN

-808 STTTCIS
+808 SATTCIS
-815 TMPWHTGSTDKVKGT
+815 TMPWYTGSTDKVKGT

-856 VVRSDVILNGVYDAE
+856 VVRSDVILNGVYDAD
-871 ADTYQQEIYTC
+871 ADIYQQEIYTC

-906 GNACKHIKN
+906 GNAWKYIKN

-939 GDAVHTGTRANGT
+939 GDAVHTGTRVNGT
-952 RECLSLG
+952 RGFLSLG
-959 GLGSGSSAGLRVAG
+959 NLWSWSFAGLRFAN
-973 LYSWLGNGSWDVSAR
+973 LNLWLGNGYWDISAR

>member
-1 MENINIASFSEAN
+1 MADISEEVA
-14 TATVKGIWQ
+14 Q
-23 YDFGQILR
+23 LR
-31 IEGLGLPDAVEVHF
+31 NAVYGEEVR
-45 SLQKTGGEAKRRIGV
+45 G
-60 TKDGVTDVRI
+60 
-70 PDFILEEESSVKYE
+70 
-84 AYAFI
+84 AFI
-89 YESDRIHG
+89 SCMEKIHEENESYNDIKAEVVQSAATMKQQVDSI
-97 NTTKKIV
+97 NTK
-104 MEIEA
+104 
-109 RPKPEAFNKPCE
+109 
-121 AEIFQDTIEAVRE
+121 
-134 SMAGAEAS
+134 
-142 AELAEAWAHG
+142 
-152 HENHPENAEDNAKY
+152 
-166 YSGLADTS
+166 
-174 RLAAEELKNQVE
+174 AAEVQ
-186 QMKTS
+186 
-191 VDESKTSVEENLKAS
+191 A
-206 ESAKELAHASAE
+206 
-218 KAKESENNAKA
+218 
-229 SEAAALESAQNA
+229 
-241 SASESNAK
+241 
-249 KSAESVA
+249 
-256 AQKAAVDQTVEA
+256 
-268 FNQVSTKALS
+268 ALS
-278 DINAAGKIQQAAIEK
+278 DLAASISNGKNQQSALETATENGKTQQANLEN

-299 NQQIA
+299 
-304 TEEAAS
+304 T
-310 KANEAASS
+310 
-318 ASSATNLAN
+318 
-327 TAADNANSAANS
+327 
-339 ANTAT
+339 
-344 QNAKDQ
+344 Q
-350 QTAVERATETAGSQQ
+350 QTATETATANGKSQE
-365 TSLQKVVDSAKQ
+365 TALQKVVDNAKQ
-377 VDSDI
+377 IDSAI
-382 QASVKAANT
+382 RTSVSAANAAAANASQAASLASTAAGSANQAASTANT
-391 AANNA
+391 AAENA
-396 SAATKS
+396 DK
-402 ATEATSLANQ
+402 
-412 SAEAAKTATTNANDA
+412 A

-432 AAVKNASD
+432 AAVKNATD

-447 AASAANEATENA
+447 AVAAANEATENA
-459 NQASAAAKAATQEA
+459 NQATAAAKAATQAA
-473 LTQAEEAKQA
+473 LAQADEAKQA

-523 DNADVATPVPSTNV
+523 DNADIATPVPSTNA
-537 VRNENPYDDIPLFKP
+537 VRNENPYDEIPLFKP

-557 YADEDGELHITA
+557 YVDDNGELHITA
-569 VKGEPEFRTDGTK
+569 VKGEPEFRSDGTK

-647 LIPKYQAV
+647 LIPKHQAV
-655 NFNSSYYSLP
+655 NFNGSYYSLP

-670 YNVSHNGQITTFR
+670 YNVSHNGQIATFQ
-683 KRGDQYCGET
+683 KRGSQYCGET

-711 NSQAVMVGCTGFADQ
+711 NSQAVMVGCTGFSNQ

-743 KQAEYFPIGCCV
+743 NQAEYFPIGCCV

-765 KDRGQSYMH
+765 KDRNQSYMH

-780 KVTKIEALDDDSGN
+780 KVTKIEALNDDSGN

-808 STTTCIS
+808 SVTTCVS

-882 YDCKYFATAINE
+882 YDCKYFATEINE
-894 HYKKL
+894 HYKML

-906 GNACKHIKN
+906 GNAWKYIKN
-915 LGFDVNFPH
+915 LGFDVKFPH

-939 GDAVHTGTRANGT
+939 GDAVHTGTRASGT
-952 RECLSLG
+952 RGFLSLG
-959 GLGSGSSAGLRVAG
+959 NLGSWSLAGLRLAN
-973 LYSWLGNGSWDVSAR
+973 LLNWLGGGGWNFSAR

>member
-1 MENINIASFSEAN
+1 MADISQEID
-14 TATVKGIWQ
+14 Q
-23 YDFGQILR
+23 LR
-31 IEGLGLPDAVEVHF
+31 NAVYGEEVR
-45 SLQKTGGEAKRRIGV
+45 G
-60 TKDGVTDVRI
+60 
-70 PDFILEEESSVKYE
+70 
-84 AYAFI
+84 AFI
-89 YESDRIHG
+89 SCMQKIHEENESYNSIKESANQSAATMQEQVESI
-97 NTTKKIV
+97 NTKSEEVKAALQNLT
-104 MEIEA
+104 
-109 RPKPEAFNKPCE
+109 
-121 AEIFQDTIEAVRE
+121 
-134 SMAGAEAS
+134 MAIANG
-142 AELAEAWAHG
+142 
-152 HENHPENAEDNAKY
+152 
-166 YSGLADTS
+166 
-174 RLAAEELKNQVE
+174 KNQ
-186 QMKTS
+186 Q
-191 VDESKTSVEENLKAS
+191 D
-206 ESAKELAHASAE
+206 
-218 KAKESENNAKA
+218 
-229 SEAAALESAQNA
+229 
-241 SASESNAK
+241 
-249 KSAESVA
+249 
-256 AQKAAVDQTVEA
+256 
-268 FNQVSTKALS
+268 
-278 DINAAGKIQQAAIEK
+278 AIEK
-293 ATQNAK
+293 AT
-299 NQQIA
+299 
-304 TEEAAS
+304 AAG
-310 KANEAASS
+310 K
-318 ASSATNLAN
+318 T
-327 TAADNANSAANS
+327 
-339 ANTAT
+339 
-344 QNAKDQ
+344 Q
-350 QTAVERATETAGSQQ
+350 QTATEKATSESKTQQTAIEKATEASKTQQ
-365 TSLQKVVDSAKQ
+365 TALQKVVDSAKQ
-377 VDSDI
+377 IDSAI
-382 QASVKAANT
+382 QQSVTAANT

-432 AAVKNASD
+432 AAVKNVSD
-440 ATNQATQ
+440 ATEQAAQAT
-447 AASAANEATENA
+447 SAANAATENA
-459 NQASAAAKAATQEA
+459 NQATVAAKAATKEA

-523 DNADVATPVPSTNV
+523 DNADVATPVPSTNA
-537 VRNENPYDDIPLFKP
+537 VRNENPYDEIPLFKP
-552 IECNG
+552 VECNG

-647 LIPKYQAV
+647 LIPKHQAV

-670 YNVSHNGQITTFR
+670 YNASHNGQITTFR

-711 NSQAVMVGCTGFADQ
+711 NSQAVMVGCTGFSDQ

-808 STTTCIS
+808 SATTCIS

-906 GNACKHIKN
+906 GNAWKYIKN

-952 RECLSLG
+952 REFLSLCY
-959 GLGSGSSAGLRVAG
+959 LGYRSLAGLRFAD
-973 LYSWLGNGSWDVSAR
+973 LYYWLGNGYWHISAR

>member
-1 MENINIASFSEAN
+1 
-14 TATVKGIWQ
+14 
-23 YDFGQILR
+23 
-31 IEGLGLPDAVEVHF
+31 
-45 SLQKTGGEAKRRIGV
+45 
-60 TKDGVTDVRI
+60 
-70 PDFILEEESSVKYE
+70 
-84 AYAFI
+84 
-89 YESDRIHG
+89 
-97 NTTKKIV
+97 
-104 MEIEA
+104 
-109 RPKPEAFNKPCE
+109 
-121 AEIFQDTIEAVRE
+121 
-134 SMAGAEAS
+134 
-142 AELAEAWAHG
+142 
-152 HENHPENAEDNAKY
+152 
-166 YSGLADTS
+166 
-174 RLAAEELKNQVE
+174 
-186 QMKTS
+186 
-191 VDESKTSVEENLKAS
+191 
-206 ESAKELAHASAE
+206 
-218 KAKESENNAKA
+218 
-229 SEAAALESAQNA
+229 
-241 SASESNAK
+241 
-249 KSAESVA
+249 
-256 AQKAAVDQTVEA
+256 
-268 FNQVSTKALS
+268 
-278 DINAAGKIQQAAIEK
+278 
-293 ATQNAK
+293 
-299 NQQIA
+299 
-304 TEEAAS
+304 
-310 KANEAASS
+310 
-318 ASSATNLAN
+318 
-327 TAADNANSAANS
+327 
-339 ANTAT
+339 
-344 QNAKDQ
+344 
-350 QTAVERATETAGSQQ
+350 
-365 TSLQKVVDSAKQ
+365 
-377 VDSDI
+377 
-382 QASVKAANT
+382 
-391 AANNA
+391 
-396 SAATKS
+396 
-402 ATEATSLANQ
+402 
-412 SAEAAKTATTNANDA
+412 
-427 TEKTN
+427 
-432 AAVKNASD
+432 
-440 ATNQATQ
+440 
-447 AASAANEATENA
+447 
-459 NQASAAAKAATQEA
+459 
-473 LTQAEEAKQA
+473 
-483 AASVRDDCYPMMFRN
+483 MMFRN

-523 DNADVATPVPSTNV
+523 DNADVATPVPSTNA
-537 VRNENPYDDIPLFKP
+537 VRNENPYDEIPLFKP
-552 IECNG
+552 VECNG
-557 YADEDGELHITA
+557 YADEGGELHITA

-743 KQAEYFPIGCCV
+743 KQAEYFQIGCCV

-808 STTTCIS
+808 STTTSIS

-906 GNACKHIKN
+906 GNAWKYIKN

-952 RECLSLG
+952 REFLSLG
-959 GLGSGSSAGLRVAG
+959 GLWYGSLAGLRFAYLDG
-973 LYSWLGNGSWDVSAR
+973 WLGIGNWSFSAR

>member
-1 MENINIASFSEAN
+1 MADISQEVE
-14 TATVKGIWQ
+14 Q
-23 YDFGQILR
+23 LR
-31 IEGLGLPDAVEVHF
+31 NAEYGEEVR
-45 SLQKTGGEAKRRIGV
+45 S
-60 TKDGVTDVRI
+60 
-70 PDFILEEESSVKYE
+70 
-84 AYAFI
+84 AFI
-89 YESDRIHG
+89 SCMEKIHEENESYNNIK
-97 NTTKKIV
+97 TEVAK
-104 MEIEA
+104 
-109 RPKPEAFNKPCE
+109 
-121 AEIFQDTIEAVRE
+121 
-134 SMAGAEAS
+134 S
-142 AELAEAWAHG
+142 AATM
-152 HENHPENAEDNAKY
+152 KQ
-166 YSGLADTS
+166 
-174 RLAAEELKNQVE
+174 QVE
-186 QMKTS
+186 AINTKS
-191 VDESKTSVEENLKAS
+191 EEVK
-206 ESAKELAHASAE
+206 
-218 KAKESENNAKA
+218 
-229 SEAAALESAQNA
+229 AALQNLTTA
-241 SASESNAK
+241 IANGK
-249 KSAESVA
+249 
-256 AQKAAVDQTVEA
+256 DQ
-268 FNQVSTKALS
+268 Q
-278 DINAAGKIQQAAIEK
+278 DAIEK
-293 ATQNAK
+293 AT
-299 NQQIA
+299 
-304 TEEAAS
+304 AAG
-310 KANEAASS
+310 K
-318 ASSATNLAN
+318 T
-327 TAADNANSAANS
+327 
-339 ANTAT
+339 
-344 QNAKDQ
+344 Q
-350 QTAVERATETAGSQQ
+350 QTATEKATSESKTQQTAIEKATETSKTQQ
-365 TSLQKVVDSAKQ
+365 TALQNVVDSAKQ
-377 VDSDI
+377 IDSVI
-382 QASVKAANT
+382 QQSVTAANT

-427 TEKTN
+427 TKKTN

-440 ATNQATQ
+440 ATEQAAQAT
-447 AASAANEATENA
+447 SAANAATENA
-459 NQASAAAKAATQEA
+459 NQATVAAKAATQEA

-510 ADETMVCTGTKED
+510 ADETMVALARKKTSTQMSQH
-523 DNADVATPVPSTNV
+523 PVPSTNA
-537 VRNENPYDDIPLFKP
+537 VRNENPYDEIPLFKP
-552 IECNG
+552 VECNG

-647 LIPKYQAV
+647 LIPKHQAV
-655 NFNSSYYSLP
+655 NFNSSYYSIP

-755 SIGEMGSSTN
+755 LLGRWEAVRIKTG
-765 KDRGQSYMH
+765 GQSHMH

-780 KVTKIEALDDDSGN
+780 KVTKIEPLDDDSGN

-808 STTTCIS
+808 SATTCIS

-906 GNACKHIKN
+906 GNAWKYIKN

-952 RECLSLG
+952 REFLSLG
-959 GLGSGSSAGLRVAG
+959 VLGTGRVAG
-973 LYSWLGNGSWDVSAR
+973 CGLPIWAI
-988 PSLTGRRG
+988 G
-996 SVVDWASSMG
+996 SVTATGASRLVLLS
-1006 VNLAA
+1006 LEDEDQS

>member
-1 MENINIASFSEAN
+1 MADISQEIE
-14 TATVKGIWQ
+14 Q
-23 YDFGQILR
+23 LR
-31 IEGLGLPDAVEVHF
+31 NAVYGEEVR
-45 SLQKTGGEAKRRIGV
+45 G
-60 TKDGVTDVRI
+60 
-70 PDFILEEESSVKYE
+70 
-84 AYAFI
+84 AFI
-89 YESDRIHG
+89 SCMQKIHEENESYNSIKESV
-97 NTTKKIV
+97 NQSVTT
-104 MEIEA
+104 MQE
-109 RPKPEAFNKPCE
+109 
-121 AEIFQDTIEAVRE
+121 
-134 SMAGAEAS
+134 
-142 AELAEAWAHG
+142 
-152 HENHPENAEDNAKY
+152 
-166 YSGLADTS
+166 
-174 RLAAEELKNQVE
+174 QVE
-186 QMKTS
+186 SINTKS
-191 VDESKTSVEENLKAS
+191 EEVK
-206 ESAKELAHASAE
+206 
-218 KAKESENNAKA
+218 
-229 SEAAALESAQNA
+229 AALQNLTTA
-241 SASESNAK
+241 IANGK
-249 KSAESVA
+249 
-256 AQKAAVDQTVEA
+256 DQ
-268 FNQVSTKALS
+268 Q
-278 DINAAGKIQQAAIEK
+278 DAIEK
-293 ATQNAK
+293 AT
-299 NQQIA
+299 
-304 TEEAAS
+304 AAG
-310 KANEAASS
+310 K
-318 ASSATNLAN
+318 T
-327 TAADNANSAANS
+327 
-339 ANTAT
+339 
-344 QNAKDQ
+344 Q
-350 QTAVERATETAGSQQ
+350 QTATEKATSESKTQQTAIEKATETSKTQQ
-365 TSLQKVVDSAKQ
+365 TALQNVVDSAKQ
-377 VDSDI
+377 IDSAI
-382 QASVKAANT
+382 QQSVTAANT

-412 SAEAAKTATTNANDA
+412 AT
-427 TEKTN
+427 
-432 AAVKNASD
+432 V
-440 ATNQATQ
+440 
-447 AASAANEATENA
+447 
-459 NQASAAAKAATQEA
+459 AAKAATQEA

-523 DNADVATPVPSTNV
+523 DNADVATPVPSTNA
-537 VRNENPYDDIPLFKP
+537 VRNENPYDEIPLFKP
-552 IECNG
+552 VECNG
-557 YADEDGELHITA
+557 YADEGGELHITA

-856 VVRSDVILNGVYDAE
+856 VVRSDVILNGVYDAD
-871 ADTYQQEIYTC
+871 ADIYQQEIYTC

-906 GNACKHIKN
+906 GNAWKYIKN

-952 RECLSLG
+952 REFLSLG
-959 GLGSGSSAGLRVAG
+959 GLGNGSIAGLRFAV
-973 LYSWLGNGSWDVSAR
+973 LDFWLGYGNWYFSAR

>member
-1 MENINIASFSEAN
+1 MADISQEIDQLKN
-14 TATVKGIWQ
+14 
-23 YDFGQILR
+23 
-31 IEGLGLPDAVEVHF
+31 AVYGEEVR
-45 SLQKTGGEAKRRIGV
+45 G
-60 TKDGVTDVRI
+60 
-70 PDFILEEESSVKYE
+70 
-84 AYAFI
+84 AFI
-89 YESDRIHG
+89 SCMQKIHEENESYNDI
-97 NTTKKIV
+97 KK
-104 MEIEA
+104 
-109 RPKPEAFNKPCE
+109 
-121 AEIFQDTIEAVRE
+121 
-134 SMAGAEAS
+134 
-142 AELAEAWAHG
+142 
-152 HENHPENAEDNAKY
+152 
-166 YSGLADTS
+166 
-174 RLAAEELKNQVE
+174 
-186 QMKTS
+186 S
-191 VDESKTSVEENLKAS
+191 VDQSATEVKKQVSSINTKSEEVQTALQ
-206 ESAKELAHASAE
+206 ELTTAISNGKSQQTANE
-218 KAKESENNAKA
+218 KA
-229 SEAAALESAQNA
+229 
-241 SASESNAK
+241 
-249 KSAESVA
+249 
-256 AQKAAVDQTVEA
+256 T
-268 FNQVSTKALS
+268 
-278 DINAAGKIQQAAIEK
+278 AAGKTQQTATEKATSDSKAQQAATEKATSDGKAQQTAIEK
-293 ATQNAK
+293 ATQTAK
-299 NQQIA
+299 TQQTA
-304 TEEAAS
+304 TEEATLKANEAASSANSAKTAAEASAS

-318 ASSATNLAN
+318 ATSAASLAN

-523 DNADVATPVPSTNV
+523 DNADVATPVPSTNA
-537 VRNENPYDDIPLFKP
+537 VRNKNPYDEIPLFKP
-552 IECNG
+552 VECNG
-557 YADEDGELHITA
+557 YADEGGELHITA

-906 GNACKHIKN
+906 GNAWKYIKN

-952 RECLSLG
+952 REFLSLG
-959 GLGSGSSAGLRVAG
+959 NLWLWSLAGLRVA
-973 LYSWLGNGSWDVSAR
+973 LLDLWLGNGYWYFSAR

>member
-327 TAADNANSAANS
+327 TAANNANSAANS

-350 QTAVERATETAGSQQ
+350 QTAVERATKTAGSQQ

-382 QASVKAANT
+382 QTSVKAANT
-391 AANNA
+391 AANN
-396 SAATKS
+396 

-440 ATNQATQ
+440 ATEQAAQAT
-447 AASAANEATENA
+447 SAANAATENA
-459 NQASAAAKAATQEA
+459 NQATVDAKAATQEA

-523 DNADVATPVPSTNV
+523 DNADVATPVPSTNA
-537 VRNENPYDDIPLFKP
+537 VRNENPYDEIPLFKP
-552 IECNG
+552 VECNG
-557 YADEDGELHITA
+557 YADEGGELHITA

-906 GNACKHIKN
+906 GNAWKYIKN

-952 RECLSLG
+952 REFLSLG
-959 GLGSGSSAGLRVAG
+959 NLGLWSVAGLRFAG
-973 LYSWLGNGSWDVSAR
+973 LYNWLGNGAWDFSAR

>member
-1 MENINIASFSEAN
+1 MADISQEIDQLRNAVYGEEVRGAFISCMQKIHEENESYNSIKESVDASA
-14 TATVKGIWQ
+14 AAVKKQ
-23 YDFGQILR
+23 V
-31 IEGLGLPDAVEVHF
+31 DAIDTKSVEVQKA
-45 SLQKTGGEAKRRIGV
+45 LQDLATSISNG
-60 TKDGVTDVRI
+60 
-70 PDFILEEESSVKYE
+70 
-84 AYAFI
+84 
-89 YESDRIHG
+89 
-97 NTTKKIV
+97 KKQQT
-104 MEIEA
+104 A
-109 RPKPEAFNKPCE
+109 N
-121 AEIFQDTIEAVRE
+121 
-134 SMAGAEAS
+134 
-142 AELAEAWAHG
+142 
-152 HENHPENAEDNAKY
+152 
-166 YSGLADTS
+166 
-174 RLAAEELKNQVE
+174 
-186 QMKTS
+186 
-191 VDESKTSVEENLKAS
+191 
-206 ESAKELAHASAE
+206 E
-218 KAKESENNAKA
+218 KA
-229 SEAAALESAQNA
+229 
-241 SASESNAK
+241 
-249 KSAESVA
+249 
-256 AQKAAVDQTVEA
+256 T
-268 FNQVSTKALS
+268 
-278 DINAAGKIQQAAIEK
+278 AAGKTQQTATEKATSDSKAQQAATEKATSDGKAQQTAIEK
-293 ATQNAK
+293 ATQTAK
-299 NQQIA
+299 TQQTA
-304 TEEAAS
+304 TEEATLNANEAASSANSAKTAAEASAS

-318 ASSATNLAN
+318 ATSAASLAN

-569 VKGEPEFRTDGTK
+569 VKGEPEFRSDGTK

-597 IDTVGIMGPLGKKGT
+597 IDTVGVMGPLGKKGT

-647 LIPKYQAV
+647 LIPKHQAV
-655 NFNSSYYSLP
+655 NFNGSYYSLP

-711 NSQAVMVGCTGFADQ
+711 NSQAVMVGCTGFSDQ

-755 SIGEMGSSTN
+755 SIGEMGSSAN
-765 KDRGQSYMH
+765 KDRGQSHMH

-780 KVTKIEALDDDSGN
+780 KVTKIEPLDDDSGN

-808 STTTCIS
+808 SATTCIS

-906 GNACKHIKN
+906 GNAWKYIKN

-952 RECLSLG
+952 REFLSLG
-959 GLGSGSSAGLRVAG
+959 YLGYGSPAGLRLAN
-973 LYSWLGNGSWDVSAR
+973 LYPWLGNGNWYISAR

>member
-1 MENINIASFSEAN
+1 MADISQEIDQLKN
-14 TATVKGIWQ
+14 
-23 YDFGQILR
+23 
-31 IEGLGLPDAVEVHF
+31 AVYGEEVR
-45 SLQKTGGEAKRRIGV
+45 G
-60 TKDGVTDVRI
+60 
-70 PDFILEEESSVKYE
+70 
-84 AYAFI
+84 AFI
-89 YESDRIHG
+89 SCMQKIHEENESYNDI
-97 NTTKKIV
+97 KKSV
-104 MEIEA
+104 D
-109 RPKPEAFNKPCE
+109 
-121 AEIFQDTIEAVRE
+121 Q
-134 SMAGAEAS
+134 S
-142 AELAEAWAHG
+142 
-152 HENHPENAEDNAKY
+152 
-166 YSGLADTS
+166 
-174 RLAAEELKNQVE
+174 AAEVKKQVSSINTKSEEVQTALQELTTAISNGKSQQTAN
-186 QMKTS
+186 
-191 VDESKTSVEENLKAS
+191 
-206 ESAKELAHASAE
+206 E
-218 KAKESENNAKA
+218 KA
-229 SEAAALESAQNA
+229 
-241 SASESNAK
+241 
-249 KSAESVA
+249 
-256 AQKAAVDQTVEA
+256 T
-268 FNQVSTKALS
+268 
-278 DINAAGKIQQAAIEK
+278 AAGKTQQTATEKATSDSKAQQAATEKATSDGKAQQTAIEK
-293 ATQNAK
+293 ATQTAK
-299 NQQIA
+299 TQQTA
-304 TEEAAS
+304 TEEATLNANEAASSANSAKTAAEASAS

-318 ASSATNLAN
+318 ATSAASLAN

-396 SAATKS
+396 AAATKS

-447 AASAANEATENA
+447 AASAANEATANA

-569 VKGEPEFRTDGTK
+569 VKGEPEFRSDGTK

-597 IDTVGIMGPLGKKGT
+597 IDTVGVMGPLGKKGT

-647 LIPKYQAV
+647 LIPKHQAV
-655 NFNSSYYSLP
+655 NFNGSYYSLP

-711 NSQAVMVGCTGFADQ
+711 NSQAVMVGCTGFSDQ

-755 SIGEMGSSTN
+755 SIGEMGSSAN
-765 KDRGQSYMH
+765 KDRGQSHMH

-780 KVTKIEALDDDSGN
+780 KVTKIEPLDDDSGN

-808 STTTCIS
+808 SATTCIS

-906 GNACKHIKN
+906 GNAWKYIKN

-952 RECLSLG
+952 REFLSLG
-959 GLGSGSSAGLRVAG
+959 HLWSWSAAGLRLAL
-973 LYSWLGNGSWDVSAR
+973 LYHWLGNGHWNISAR

>member
-1 MENINIASFSEAN
+1 MQTENKYIETDLGNVSLNPRGEYDADASYEYLDL
-14 TATVKGIWQ
+14 V
-23 YDFGQILR
+23 
-31 IEGLGLPDAVEVHF
+31 
-45 SLQKTGGEAKRRIGV
+45 SLDGGSYV
-60 TKDGVTDVRI
+60 
-70 PDFILEEESSVKYE
+70 
-84 AYAFI
+84 
-89 YESDRIHG
+89 
-97 NTTKKIV
+97 
-104 MEIEA
+104 
-109 RPKPEAFNKPCE
+109 C
-121 AEIFQDTIEAVRE
+121 
-134 SMAGAEAS
+134 
-142 AELAEAWAHG
+142 
-152 HENHPENAEDNAKY
+152 
-166 YSGLADTS
+166 
-174 RLAAEELKNQVE
+174 AAEFG
-186 QMKTS
+186 
-191 VDESKTSVEENLKAS
+191 
-206 ESAKELAHASAE
+206 
-218 KAKESENNAKA
+218 
-229 SEAAALESAQNA
+229 
-241 SASESNAK
+241 
-249 KSAESVA
+249 
-256 AQKAAVDQTVEA
+256 TVVTG
-268 FNQVSTKALS
+268 VSPIPGETTETWQC
-278 DINAAGKIQQAAIEK
+278 IAIPGE
-293 ATQNAK
+293 
-299 NQQIA
+299 A
-304 TEEAAS
+304 TEEFKSMVILNRQYAEQSKQNAFTALEAKQAAS
-310 KANEAASS
+310 
-318 ASSATNLAN
+318 
-327 TAADNANSAANS
+327 NSAANS
-339 ANTAT
+339 AESET
-344 QNAKDQ
+344 NAKKSESNASDYMD
-350 QTAVERATETAGSQQ
+350 AASGYANKASESKEAAENAK
-365 TSLQKVVDSAKQ
+365 KVVDEVAGKFPGE
-377 VDSDI
+377 
-382 QASVKAANT
+382 VKAATAEAEEAVAEAKRAALEAILHQQHSSIEEVKKQTQEFVDKQKAEAKREIQGIVDGFDADIDAIKTDLRTTGNEQVERIETKGNEKAAEIASAGDSEVKAVNTAKTKALVDIRTAVSEGTQQIDSAIQIAVSVANT
-391 AANNA
+391 AAE
-396 SAATKS
+396 S
-402 ATEATSLANQ
+402 ANQ
-412 SAEAAKTATTNANDA
+412 AASTANTAAENADKA

-432 AAVKNASD
+432 TAVKNATD

-447 AASAANEATENA
+447 AVSAANEATENA
-459 NQASAAAKAATQEA
+459 NQATAAAKAATQAA
-473 LTQAEEAKQA
+473 LAQADEAKQA

-523 DNADVATPVPSTNV
+523 DNADIATPVPSTNA
-537 VRNENPYDDIPLFKP
+537 VRNENPYDEIPLFKP

-557 YADEDGELHITA
+557 YVDDNGELHITA
-569 VKGEPEFRTDGTK
+569 VKGEPEFRSDGTK

-618 SWRESEYPG
+618 SLRESEYPG

-655 NFNSSYYSLP
+655 NFNGSYYSLP

-670 YNVSHNGQITTFR
+670 YNVSHNGQITTFQ
-683 KRGDQYCGET
+683 KRGSQYCGET

-711 NSQAVMVGCTGFADQ
+711 NSQAAMVGCTGFGDQ

-765 KDRGQSYMH
+765 KGRSQSYMH

-780 KVTKIEALDDDSGN
+780 KVTKIEALNDDSGN

-808 STTTCIS
+808 SVTTCVS

-882 YDCKYFATAINE
+882 YDCKYFATEINE
-894 HYKKL
+894 HYKML

-906 GNACKHIKN
+906 RNAWKYIKN

-952 RECLSLG
+952 REFLSLG
-959 GLGSGSSAGLRVAG
+959 GLWHGSLAGLRFAN
-973 LYSWLGNGSWDVSAR
+973 LYLWLGGGDWYLSAR

>member
-299 NQQIA
+299 NQQ
-304 TEEAAS
+304 
-310 KANEAASS
+310 
-318 ASSATNLAN
+318 
-327 TAADNANSAANS
+327 
-339 ANTAT
+339 
-344 QNAKDQ
+344 
-350 QTAVERATETAGSQQ
+350 

-382 QASVKAANT
+382 QTSVKAANT
-391 AANNA
+391 AANN
-396 SAATKS
+396 

-440 ATNQATQ
+440 ATEQAAQAT
-447 AASAANEATENA
+447 SAANAATENA
-459 NQASAAAKAATQEA
+459 NQATVDAKAATQEA

-498 YDGRTYSVFFED
+498 YDGRTYSAFFED

-523 DNADVATPVPSTNV
+523 DNADVATPVPSTNA
-537 VRNENPYDDIPLFKP
+537 VRNENPYDEIPLFKP
-552 IECNG
+552 VECNG
-557 YADEDGELHITA
+557 YADEGGELHITA

-906 GNACKHIKN
+906 GNAWKYIKN

-952 RECLSLG
+952 REFLSLG
-959 GLGSGSSAGLRVAG
+959 ALWYWSFAGLRLAALHNWLGLGSWAF
-973 LYSWLGNGSWDVSAR
+973 SAR

>member
-1 MENINIASFSEAN
+1 MADISQEIDQLRNAVYGEEVRGAFISCMQKIHEENESYNSIKESVDASAAAVKKQVDTIDTKSVEVQKALQDLATSISDGKKQQTALEDATKN
-14 TATVKGIWQ
+14 GKTQQTAT
-23 YDFGQILR
+23 
-31 IEGLGLPDAVEVHF
+31 
-45 SLQKTGGEAKRRIGV
+45 
-60 TKDGVTDVRI
+60 
-70 PDFILEEESSVKYE
+70 
-84 AYAFI
+84 
-89 YESDRIHG
+89 
-97 NTTKKIV
+97 
-104 MEIEA
+104 
-109 RPKPEAFNKPCE
+109 
-121 AEIFQDTIEAVRE
+121 
-134 SMAGAEAS
+134 
-142 AELAEAWAHG
+142 
-152 HENHPENAEDNAKY
+152 
-166 YSGLADTS
+166 
-174 RLAAEELKNQVE
+174 
-186 QMKTS
+186 
-191 VDESKTSVEENLKAS
+191 
-206 ESAKELAHASAE
+206 E
-218 KAKESENNAKA
+218 KATGDS
-229 SEAAALESAQNA
+229 
-241 SASESNAK
+241 
-249 KSAESVA
+249 
-256 AQKAAVDQTVEA
+256 
-268 FNQVSTKALS
+268 
-278 DINAAGKIQQAAIEK
+278 KIQQAATEK
-293 ATQNAK
+293 ATSDSK
-299 NQQIA
+299 TQQ
-304 TEEAAS
+304 AA
-310 KANEAASS
+310 
-318 ASSATNLAN
+318 
-327 TAADNANSAANS
+327 
-339 ANTAT
+339 
-344 QNAKDQ
+344 
-350 QTAVERATETAGSQQ
+350 
-365 TSLQKVVDSAKQ
+365 LQKVVDSAKQ
-377 VDSDI
+377 IDSAI
-382 QASVKAANT
+382 QQSITAANT

-412 SAEAAKTATTNANDA
+412 AT
-427 TEKTN
+427 
-432 AAVKNASD
+432 V
-440 ATNQATQ
+440 
-447 AASAANEATENA
+447 
-459 NQASAAAKAATQEA
+459 AAKAATQEA

-523 DNADVATPVPSTNV
+523 DNADVATPVPSTNA

-569 VKGEPEFRTDGTK
+569 VKGEPEFRSDGTK

-647 LIPKYQAV
+647 LIPKHQAV
-655 NFNSSYYSLP
+655 NFNGSYYSLP

-670 YNVSHNGQITTFR
+670 YNVSHNGQIATFR

-711 NSQAVMVGCTGFADQ
+711 NSQAVMVGCTGFSDQ

-765 KDRGQSYMH
+765 KDRGQSHMH

-780 KVTKIEALDDDSGN
+780 KVTKIEPLDDDSGN

-808 STTTCIS
+808 SATTCIS

-906 GNACKHIKN
+906 GNAWKYIKN

-952 RECLSLG
+952 REFLSLG
-959 GLGSGSSAGLRVAG
+959 YLWYGSLAGLRVALLG
-973 LYSWLGNGSWDVSAR
+973 NWLGLGCWNISAR

>member
-1 MENINIASFSEAN
+1 MADISEEVAQLRNAVYGEEVRGAFISCMEKIHEENESYNDIKTEVEQAAE
-14 TATVKGIWQ
+14 TVKNQVGAINTKAEEVRAAL
-23 YDFGQILR
+23 YD
-31 IEGLGLPDAVEVHF
+31 
-45 SLQKTGGEAKRRIGV
+45 
-60 TKDGVTDVRI
+60 
-70 PDFILEEESSVKYE
+70 
-84 AYAFI
+84 
-89 YESDRIHG
+89 
-97 NTTKKIV
+97 
-104 MEIEA
+104 
-109 RPKPEAFNKPCE
+109 
-121 AEIFQDTIEAVRE
+121 
-134 SMAGAEAS
+134 
-142 AELAEAWAHG
+142 LAEAISNG
-152 HENHPENAEDNAKY
+152 KKQQ
-166 YSGLADTS
+166 S
-174 RLAAEELKNQVE
+174 
-186 QMKTS
+186 
-191 VDESKTSVEENLKAS
+191 
-206 ESAKELAHASAE
+206 
-218 KAKESENNAKA
+218 
-229 SEAAALESAQNA
+229 ALETATENGKAQ
-241 SASESNAK
+241 
-249 KSAESVA
+249 
-256 AQKAAVDQTVEA
+256 QTNLE
-268 FNQVSTKALS
+268 NS
-278 DINAAGKIQQAAIEK
+278 
-293 ATQNAK
+293 TQNAK
-299 NQQIA
+299 
-304 TEEAAS
+304 T
-310 KANEAASS
+310 
-318 ASSATNLAN
+318 
-327 TAADNANSAANS
+327 
-339 ANTAT
+339 
-344 QNAKDQ
+344 Q
-350 QTAVERATETAGSQQ
+350 QTATETATANGKSQE
-365 TSLQKVVDSAKQ
+365 TALQKVVDNAKQ
-377 VDSDI
+377 IDSAI
-382 QASVKAANT
+382 RTSVSAANAAAANASQAASLASTAAGSANQAASTANT
-391 AANNA
+391 AAENA
-396 SAATKS
+396 DK
-402 ATEATSLANQ
+402 
-412 SAEAAKTATTNANDA
+412 A

-432 AAVKNASD
+432 TAVKNATD

-447 AASAANEATENA
+447 AVAAANEATENA
-459 NQASAAAKAATQEA
+459 NQATAAAKAATQAA
-473 LTQAEEAKQA
+473 LAQADEAKQA

-523 DNADVATPVPSTNV
+523 DNADIATPVPSTNA
-537 VRNENPYDDIPLFKP
+537 VRNENPYDEIPLFKP

-557 YADEDGELHITA
+557 YVDDNGELHITA
-569 VKGEPEFRTDGTK
+569 VKGEPEFRSDGTK

-655 NFNSSYYSLP
+655 NFNGSYYSLP

-670 YNVSHNGQITTFR
+670 YNVSHNGQIATFR
-683 KRGDQYCGET
+683 KRGNQYCGET

-711 NSQAVMVGCTGFADQ
+711 NSQAVMVGCTGFANQ

-743 KQAEYFPIGCCV
+743 EQAEYFPIGCCV
-755 SIGEMGSSTN
+755 SIGEMESSTN
-765 KDRGQSYMH
+765 KDRSQSYMH

-780 KVTKIEALDDDSGN
+780 KVTKIEALNDDSGN

-808 STTTCIS
+808 SVTTCVS

-882 YDCKYFATAINE
+882 YDCKYFATEINE
-894 HYKKL
+894 HYKML

-906 GNACKHIKN
+906 GNAWKYIKN

-939 GDAVHTGTRANGT
+939 GDAVHTGTRASGT
-952 RECLSLG
+952 RGFLSLG
-959 GLGSGSSAGLRVAG
+959 SLGYWSVAGLRVAR
-973 LYSWLGNGSWDVSAR
+973 LDVWLGGGGWNFSAR

-996 SVVDWASSMG
+996 SVADWASSMG